1 MTTACFGLAS
11 VPFSRGNPA
20 SRSLERRLTG
30 TRPSSSRATAA
41 SSSATATGH
50 ADVVLAAKLR
60 PDVVLLDVSMP
71 GPGGIEVTQRILQ
84 RSPATRVLILTVHE
98 DASLLKGALRVGAA
112 GYIVKR
118 AVQSELISALRAV
131 AAGEMYVHP
140 SMTRSL
146 VRLTGSAPGG
156 SLPRDTELTRRE
168 LDVLRLVAQGHTN
181 RQVAEELGI
190 GIRTVETHRA
200 NVMGKLGLETRIDL
214 VRYALDHKLVS

>member
-1 MTTACFGLAS
+1 MNCRVLIADDHGVLRAGLRSMLAGQPDFEVVGEAADGDTA
-11 VPFSRGNPA
+11 VR
-20 SRSLERRLTG
+20 
-30 TRPSSSRATAA
+30 
-41 SSSATATGH
+41 
-50 ADVVLAAKLR
+50 LAAELE
-60 PDVVLLDVSMP
+60 PDVALLDISMP
-71 GPGGIEVTQRILQ
+71 GPGGIEVTKRILK

-98 DASLLKGALRVGAA
+98 DASLLKGALHAGAA

-118 AVQSELISALRAV
+118 AVQSELINALQAV

-146 VRLTGSAPGG
+146 VRLSGSTPGG

-214 VRYALDHKLVS
+214 VRYALDHKLVT